1 VLDLVDKWW
10 GDIRKTVWEN
20 NRKETAERNKP
31 PENAIPILKP
41 DGQPYM
47 WLWYEESG
55 ERVCMMFAN
64 KLGYTIKWT
73 SLTIPDMIG
82 ALVQLV
88 ADGANVKHTS
98 TEPEPHTSGSE
109 PDGGKQE

>member
-10 GDIRKTVWEN
+10 GDIRKAVWED

-47 WLWYEESG
+47 WMWYEEPG
-55 ERVCMMFAN
+55 QRVCMMFAN
-64 KLGYTIKWT
+64 KLGYTVKWT

-82 ALVQLV
+82 ALVKLV
-88 ADGANVKHTS
+88 ADGANVKYTPS
-98 TEPEPHTSGSE
+98 APEPATDGRE
-109 PDGGKQE
+109 PDTGE